1 MMILMVV
8 AFIKAKN
15 TFMYR
20 NIYIFA
26 CAPPG
31 GSQISTDYLMW
42 NGAGV
47 TRTELANSNAKKLEI
62 KQGGISNG

>member
-26 CAPPG
+26 CAPRGESNLYGLLDVERCG
-31 GSQISTDYLMW
+31 GHTYRI
-42 NGAGV
+42 GEFKRKK
-47 TRTELANSNAKKLEI
+47 TRNQTRRN
-62 KQGGISNG
+62 